1 MGFTG
6 YIAATPEQVPALN
19 EGFTP
24 SADYVKNAENIRKAC
39 TDGNAANVE
48 VNGQL
53 YDIFKTMRLED
64 ILSFA
69 SQGRAQ
75 DKEKM
80 ETARQVL
87 K

>member
-1 MGFTG
+1 
-6 YIAATPEQVPALN
+6 
-19 EGFTP
+19 
-24 SADYVKNAENIRKAC
+24 
-39 TDGNAANVE
+39 
-48 VNGQL
+48 
-53 YDIFKTMRLED
+53 MRLED

-69 SQGRAQ
+69 SQGQAQ